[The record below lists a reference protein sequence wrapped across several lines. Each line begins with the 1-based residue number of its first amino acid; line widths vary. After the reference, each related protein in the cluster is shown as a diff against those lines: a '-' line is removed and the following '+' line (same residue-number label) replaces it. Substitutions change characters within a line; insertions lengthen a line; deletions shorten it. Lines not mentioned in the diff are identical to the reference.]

1 VRQALR
7 AELERCAVALDEAH
21 VQWALEGCTFVDSP
35 LGEIP
40 ERWEVKT
47 VEDSDI
53 LSAVPAPGAERVTG
67 LLQAA
72 QPGVD
77 RRITDG
83 AHQGSGAVT
92 PRKTGGTD
100 PG

>member
-1 VRQALR
+1 MRQALR

-21 VQWALEGCTFVDSP
+21 VHWALEGCTFVESP

-40 ERWEVKT
+40 EGWEVKT
-47 VEDSDI
+47 VEDSDV
-53 LSAVPAPGAERVTG
+53 LSAVPAPGAERVAG

-77 RRITDG
+77 RLITDE
-83 AHQGSGAVT
+83 AHQGSDAVT
-92 PRKTGGTD
+92 PRKTGGAE